1 MTEHCNSTCQLH
13 DNTDDRIGTLEHE
26 VHGKDGLIACTAKML
41 ETLTTLKNLMYGT
54 IGIVGTAVIIGILN
68 LVIQK

>member
-1 MTEHCNSTCQLH
+1 MMEHCNSTCQLH
-13 DNTDDRIGTLEHE
+13 ENTNDRVTKLEDE
-26 VHGKDGLIACTAKML
+26 VHGKEGLIACTAKML
-41 ETLTTLKNLMYGT
+41 ETLTTVKNLMYGT